1 MVLYVKAKLS
11 TTNGEWVRVWRDG
24 MQTNRLISREKN
36 LQAALDLIVN
46 QGYYGTSI
54 KGITARVGISN
65 ALYTFEHK
73 VWIGT
78 VGIVAI
84 FHVYIQRTEQ
94 RP

>member
-1 MVLYVKAKLS
+1 MVSGFVFKEMGCKRTGLS
-11 TTNGEWVRVWRDG
+11 QE
-24 MQTNRLISREKN
+24 EKN

-54 KGITARVGISN
+54 KGITARVGISK

>member
-1 MVLYVKAKLS
+1 MVSGFVFKEMGCKRTGS
-11 TTNGEWVRVWRDG
+11 SQE
-24 MQTNRLISREKN
+24 EKN
-36 LQAALDLIVN
+36 LQAALDLIIH

-54 KGITARVGISN
+54 KGITARVGISK